1 MPAPPQNSCMPDTAA
16 PSLRLFLGLW
26 PTRDTLA
33 RVLAQAQGWSWP
45 AGARRTPPER
55 IHLTLHFLGNVAADR
70 VPGLVT
76 AMQDVHWEECELS
89 LDAAAVW
96 PVGIAVLEATQ
107 VPPALA
113 RLHAEL
119 ADRLRS
125 LELPVEARRYR
136 PHATLA
142 RKAMGALP
150 APGGVAWHSTP
161 GFALVRSLGGGRG
174 YETLQAFGG

>member
-1 MPAPPQNSCMPDTAA
+1 MSDTAA
-16 PSLRLFLGLW
+16 PSFRLFLGLW
-26 PTRDTLA
+26 PTRDTLE
-33 RVLAQAQGWSWP
+33 RVLDQAERWTWP
-45 AGARRTPPER
+45 TGARRTPPER

-70 VPGLVT
+70 VPALAT
-76 AMQDVHWEECELS
+76 AMQDVRWEGCELS

-96 PVGIAVLEATQ
+96 PGGIAVLEAPQ

-113 RLHAEL
+113 RLHASL
-119 ADRLRS
+119 ADQLRS
-125 LELPVEARRYR
+125 LDLPVEARRYR

-142 RKAMGALP
+142 RKAAGALP
-150 APGGVAWHSTP
+150 AAGAVAWRSAP